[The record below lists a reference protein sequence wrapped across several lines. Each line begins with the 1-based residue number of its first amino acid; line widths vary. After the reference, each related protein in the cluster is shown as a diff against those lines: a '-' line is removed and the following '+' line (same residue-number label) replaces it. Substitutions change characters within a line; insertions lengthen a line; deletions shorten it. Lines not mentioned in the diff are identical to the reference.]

1 MKYEIISPIARS
13 LSPSDHEAHQ
23 GRVSPNGC
31 QEPCTKLPQEPI
43 WLMTLIYLF
52 RNQNLDHIIF

>member
-13 LSPSDHEAHQ
+13 LSPGDHEAHQ

-31 QEPCTKLPQEPI
+31 QEPCTKLP
-43 WLMTLIYLF
+43 
-52 RNQNLDHIIF
+52 